1 MRALVLGGSRFL
13 GPRLVQ
19 ELVRHGH
26 AVDALNR
33 GTTPAEFPEGVGRLY
48 ADRQEPQ
55 QVASALSG
63 REYDVVY
70 DVSGLAPP
78 ETQTTM
84 ELLTGR
90 VGHYIYVSTSAVYE
104 RRWTA
109 PVTEDFPYNQVE
121 GLAYGRNKAATELV
135 LFKAYRESGFP
146 VSVVRPWMVFGP
158 GNSIPS
164 REQLVFFRVQLG
176 RPVFLPY
183 NGYIHIQYGH
193 VQDLA
198 RAMVMM
204 AGNSR
209 CIGQVYN
216 ITGPDAITLNGYLQM
231 IASLMG
237 RDVQVVYLD
246 YADVL
251 EEAGNYRELLPF
263 PWQYSRIASVDK
275 AREHFGFWPE
285 YDSRLCTEDSL
296 RWYLAELAG
305 SMQYDFSR
313 EDALLVRYGDSVR
326 RAVIT
331 PGGDMPEVVR

>member
-1 MRALVLGGSRFL
+1 MRALVLGGSRFV
-13 GPRLVQ
+13 GPRLVA
-19 ELVRHGH
+19 ELARHGH
-26 AVDALNR
+26 TVDVLNR
-33 GTTPAEFPEGVGRLY
+33 GTTPVEFPDGVGRLY
-48 ADRQEPQ
+48 ADRQDAKQ
-55 QVASALSG
+55 MASALAE
-63 REYDVVY
+63 RHYDVVY

-90 VGHYIYVSTSAVYE
+90 MGHYIYVSTSAVYE

-109 PVTEDFPYNQVE
+109 PVTEDCPYNEVE
-121 GLAYGRNKAATELV
+121 GLAYGHNKAATERL
-135 LFKAYRESGFP
+135 LFKAYRDAGFP

-158 GNSIPS
+158 NNSIPS
-164 REQLVFFRVQLG
+164 REQLVFLRVQLG

-204 AGNSR
+204 AGNPH
-209 CIGQVYN
+209 CIGQAYN

-237 RDVQVVYLD
+237 REVRVVYLD

-251 EEAGNYRELLPF
+251 EEAGSYRELLPF
-263 PWQYSRIASVDK
+263 PWQYSRIASIDK
-275 AREHFGFWPE
+275 AREQFGFWPE
-285 YDSRLCTEDSL
+285 YDSRRCTVDSL
-296 RWYLAELAG
+296 RWYLAEFAG
-305 SMQYDFSR
+305 SMEYDFRR
-313 EDALLVRYGDSVR
+313 EDAMIEAYGATAR
-326 RAVIT
+326 RGVIT
-331 PGGDMPEVVR
+331 PAGEMPEVVR